1 MRLKIQTLKDI
12 NLYLAE
18 ELKELYPANE
28 ISAFANIIRTNF
40 GFTKLQVAAYPD
52 IIVPPA
58 VANDIIA
65 ICSELKTGRPL
76 QYVLGETTFYNCTIN
91 LNSST
96 LIPRPETEELV
107 DLIIKE
113 NRGFTGSILD
123 IGTGSGAIAIA
134 LSINL
139 PGSSVTGTDISLEAI
154 KKAVENGRL
163 NGSKARF
170 LFDDI
175 FNSSPS
181 IFTGVGI
188 IVSNP
193 PYVRESEKNNMSKN
207 VLDFEPHSA
216 LFVPD
221 EDPFRYYAAIL
232 KMACRSLT
240 GGGKIYFEINEALGG
255 ETADMASSYGFCE
268 VMIVKD
274 LNGKDRFIK
283 ALRNG

>member
-1 MRLKIQTLKDI
+1 MRLNIQTLKDI

-28 ISAFANIIRTNF
+28 ISAFTNILRTKF
-40 GFTKLQVAAYPD
+40 GFTKLQLAAYPE
-52 IIVPPA
+52 IIVPP
-58 VANDIIA
+58 VVVKDIIA
-65 ICSELKTGRPL
+65 ICRELKTGRPL
-76 QYVLGETTFYNCTIN
+76 QYVLGETIFYNCTIR
-91 LNSST
+91 LNGST

-113 NRGFTGSILD
+113 NRGFTGLILD

-134 LSINL
+134 LAVNI
-139 PGSSVTGTDISLEAI
+139 PGCSVTGTDISREAI
-154 KKAVENGRL
+154 EKAIENCRL
-163 NGSKARF
+163 NGSEARF
-170 LFDDI
+170 LVDDI
-175 FNSSPS
+175 FNSSPA

-193 PYVRESEKNNMSKN
+193 PYVRESEKSRMSKN

-221 EDPFRYYAAIL
+221 ADPLRYYAAIL
-232 KMACRSLT
+232 EMAGRSLT
-240 GGGKIYFEINEALGG
+240 GGGKIYFEINEALGR
-255 ETADMASSYGFCE
+255 EMAEMVSSYGFFE

-283 ALRNG
+283 AIRNG